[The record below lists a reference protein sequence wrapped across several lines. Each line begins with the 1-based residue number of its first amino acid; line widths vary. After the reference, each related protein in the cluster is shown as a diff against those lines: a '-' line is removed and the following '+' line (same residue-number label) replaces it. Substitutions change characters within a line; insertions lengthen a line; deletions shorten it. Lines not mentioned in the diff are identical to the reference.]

1 MKRTIAAL
9 LLCAMLLF
17 SVSAYADNAATSDE
31 VENENLTVENCPDLA
46 ELLSLKDEFDPS
58 IKIFMRTYIAKT
70 IEFDG
75 NIAALSNHDSDATSY
90 DILIYAGDYSET
102 SVSGPCFQF
111 VDVNPRDMG
120 IDSLVLPDYI
130 SVGSN
135 VHIIARVGFYDSDT
149 GLFQL
154 GPISVTEREEVVEPE
169 TIETTPDPALANY
182 AELKKGDKGDE
193 VKALQQRLIDLKYL
207 NDTADGSYGKKTQS
221 AVERFQSKN
230 SLTETGIAD
239 PATQALL
246 FSDDAA
252 ENTLSISCSSI
263 VIGSYAQ
270 TAWYVD
276 GQEFTL
282 TGNKTKKIKTQW
294 GTYRFDALGNSEK
307 ISD

>member
-17 SVSAYADNAATSDE
+17 SVSAYADSTVASDEVDE

-46 ELLSLKDEFDPS
+46 ELLTLKDEFDP
-58 IKIFMRTYIAKT
+58 KITDFMVNYISQT

-75 NIAALSNHDSDATSY
+75 NIAALSNHDSGATSY

-111 VDVNPRDMG
+111 SDVNPSDMG

-135 VHIIARVGFYDSDT
+135 VHIIATVGFYDSTT
-149 GLFQL
+149 GLFWL
-154 GPISVTEREEVVEPE
+154 LPISVTKREVVELE
-169 TIETTPDPALANY
+169 PDPALANY
-182 AELKKGDKGDE
+182 NELKKGDKGDE

>member
-9 LLCAMLLF
+9 LLCVMLLF
-17 SVSAYADNAATSDE
+17 SVSVYADSAAASDE

-46 ELLSLKDEFDPS
+46 ELLTLKDEFDPK

-75 NIAALSNHDSDATSY
+75 NIAALSNHDSDTTRY
-90 DILIYAGDYSET
+90 DMLIYAGDYSET

-111 VDVNPRDMG
+111 ADVNLQDMG
-120 IDSLVLPDYI
+120 IDGIVLPDYI
-130 SVGSN
+130 FVGSN
-135 VHIIARVGFYDSDT
+135 VHIIARVGFYDSET
-149 GLFQL
+149 GLFRL
-154 GPISVTEREEVVEPE
+154 GPISVAEREVVEPE
-169 TIETTPDPALANY
+169 TIEPEPDPALANY
-182 AELKKGDKGDE
+182 NTLQKGDKGDE

-246 FSDDAA
+246 FSDDAE
-252 ENTLSISCSSI
+252 ENSLTISCASV

-282 TGNKTKKIKTQW
+282 TGNKTKKVKTQW
-294 GTYRFDALGNSEK
+294 GTYLFDALGNSEK